1 MSENVENPNKG
12 VLRQEIHVIRKL
24 YPVFRRYIK
33 DRNKIKK
40 EKEHQFDPRIE
51 YNGKRAVEAFI
62 ELGPT
67 FIKLGQ
73 VLSARPDLLP
83 NEYISSFQRLQDD
96 VPPEDFTLVRPLIE
110 KNLGKLED
118 VFEEFNPEAIS
129 GASLGQVYLARVKGK
144 NVAVKVNR
152 PYVSQR
158 IQKDLYV
165 VRRLLRFA
173 RGRID
178 NFLYISLENVIE
190 DFSSRI
196 YDELDYLKEKAN
208 MDRIRKNIS
217 GREKVIIPAVIEDLT
232 TKEVLVMEYIEG
244 IKITDLKGLKEK
256 GIDTEKL
263 AFHLDL
269 MFIRMILKD
278 DMFHGDPHPG
288 NISVT
293 DDGTIILYD
302 FGMVGRLDGKTRDSL
317 ITLYV
322 GLLSSDSDLIID
334 ALLSLNALSPAANRG
349 IIRRS
354 IEVSMAG
361 LRGINPDEREVR
373 EIFAIA
379 NDVIFE
385 FPFRLPRALVL
396 YMRMSSLLEGICM
409 HLDPN
414 FRFIRVLRQILY
426 NEGVLNTFYTS
437 QLKKFLSQSVISIE
451 KGLEILP
458 LMKRRLEEGNGEVP
472 VQKSSRRIEISIFL
486 GFALVALAFMYRY
499 YEIPSLILM
508 IAAGIGFLATI
519 LRKK

>member
-1 MSENVENPNKG
+1 MTENEGNPYRG
-12 VLRQEIHVIRKL
+12 VLRQEIHVIRRL
-24 YPVFRRYIK
+24 YPVFRRYVK
-33 DRNKIKK
+33 DRNRIKK
-40 EKEHQFDPRIE
+40 EKDHQFDPKIE

-62 ELGPT
+62 DLGPT

-83 NEYISSFQRLQDD
+83 NEYIASFQRLQDD
-96 VPPEDFTLVRPLIE
+96 VPPEDFKLVKPLLE

-118 VFEEFNPEAIS
+118 VFEEFDPVAIS
-129 GASLGQVYLARVKGK
+129 GASLGQVYLARTRGK
-144 NVAVKVNR
+144 RVAVKVNR
-152 PYVSQR
+152 PNVSER
-158 IQKDLYV
+158 IRKDLYV
-165 VRRLLRFA
+165 IRRLLRFA

-196 YDELDYLKEKAN
+196 YDELDYLKEKSN
-208 MDRIRKNIS
+208 MDKIRKNIS
-217 GREKVIIPAVIEDLT
+217 GREKVIIPRVIEDLT
-232 TKEVLVMEYIEG
+232 TKEVLVMEYIDG
-244 IKITDLKGLKEK
+244 IKITDRNRLMEK
-256 GIDTEKL
+256 NIDLQKL

-278 DMFHGDPHPG
+278 DLFHGDPHPG

-293 DDGTIILYD
+293 EDGTIILYD

-322 GLLSSDSDLIID
+322 GLLSSDADLIID

-409 HLDPN
+409 HLDPD

-426 NEGVLNTFYTS
+426 NEGVLNTFYSS
-437 QLKKFLSQSVISIE
+437 QLKKFISQSIISVE
-451 KGLEILP
+451 KGLELLP
-458 LMKRRLEEGNGEVP
+458 LMKRKLEEENGDART
-472 VQKSSRRIEISIFL
+472 KSSRFVEISIFL
-486 GFALVALAFMYRY
+486 GFSLVALAFMYRY
-499 YEIPSLILM
+499 YELPSLILM
-508 IAAGIGFLATI
+508 AAAGVGFLIALI
-519 LRKK
+519 RRK